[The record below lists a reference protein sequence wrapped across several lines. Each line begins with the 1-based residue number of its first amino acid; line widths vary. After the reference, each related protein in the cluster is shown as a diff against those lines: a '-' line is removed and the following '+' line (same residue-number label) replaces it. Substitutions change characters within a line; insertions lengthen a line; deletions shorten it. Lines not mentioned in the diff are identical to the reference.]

1 MITWDEIFSIVQVRR
16 SNDAPLIRQM
26 LEMRDRYNLEF
37 TVPMRTVEGEPE
49 FAPLGPQIIH
59 DGIEHTALRAG
70 GPMPTISVPALDE
83 TIEHGKK
90 SRDYAR
96 IRRRALYASWHYN
109 VLNLLLYRVYRHF
122 VGYGTA
128 SLMVVPKFET
138 KRACI
143 EVRNPLNSY
152 PEPRNFDEM
161 QQPRNCAFIY
171 GKSSDYLRRTF
182 GSQVDDLLGMNQQSD
197 GMWDLVEWVD
207 DDVIIMGVLGPRSQY
222 GVDTPYP
229 NSGGRGIELRRWP
242 NRAGM
247 CTAAVPRRITLDKM
261 AGQLNAATGMVDWLE
276 RLMVLNT
283 IAAEKNI
290 FADAYALAEN
300 GQVAEIAG
308 GEWKDGRTGEIN
320 VLQGVKQV
328 GQLVSTVGP
337 MTAQAIGSLERAARS
352 STGTIPQFGGEN
364 PQSLRTGRAIDTLGS
379 YSVDP
384 RIKEAQ
390 DVVAAMLERR
400 VNPAILEI
408 EKGYWPGKKYVC
420 FSGWPSD
427 AGTVEYV
434 PGKHFETHDNIVAYA
449 FPGLDLSQISVAVLQ
464 LNGGK
469 LISRHTARI
478 KHPLIDDAD
487 GEEQRSTEEAIK
499 DVVIASFQKQVAEG
513 TIPLPDVAR
522 VYELVIDG
530 KQMHLAIMQAQKE
543 AQERQVREA
552 PEAGPGQVA
561 APEEAPGLG
570 APGQGMEQPGRVP
583 PGQGGTP
590 GIPPPRPDQHNLEQL
605 LEAVRQK

>member
-1 MITWDEIFSIVQVRR
+1 MSISWEEIFTTVQTRR

-70 GPMPTISVPALDE
+70 GPMPTISIPALDE
-83 TIEHGKK
+83 SKEFGKK
-90 SRDYAR
+90 SREYAL

-109 VLNLLLYRVYRHF
+109 VMNLLLYRWYRHF

-152 PEPRNFDEM
+152 PEPRNFDDQ
-161 QQPRNCAFIY
+161 QQPRNVAFVY
-171 GKSSDYLRRTF
+171 GKSTDFLVRTF
-182 GSQVDDLLGMNQQSD
+182 GRAKIEDILAIDPSFD
-197 GMWDLVEWVD
+197 GLWDLVEWVD
-207 DDVIIMGVLGPRSQY
+207 DNEIVLGVLGPRSQF
-222 GVDTPYP
+222 GVETPYP
-229 NSGGRGIELRRWP
+229 GAIKGVELRRWP

-247 CTAAVPRRITLDKM
+247 CTAAVARRITLDRM
-261 AGQLNAATGMVDWLE
+261 AGQLDAATGMTDWLE

-290 FADAYALAEN
+290 FADAYALAED
-300 GQVAEIAG
+300 GKVAEISG

-352 STGTIPQFGGEN
+352 STGTIAQFGGEN

-390 DVVAAMLERR
+390 DVCAATLERR
-400 VNPAILEI
+400 VNPAIIEV
-408 EKGYWPGKKYVC
+408 EKGYWPNKKYTC

-427 AGTVEYV
+427 PGNVEYT
-434 PGKHFETHDNIVAYA
+434 PAKHFETHDNLVAYA

-469 LISRHTARI
+469 LISRRTARI
-478 KHPLIDDAD
+478 KHPLIDDPD
-487 GEEQRSTEEAIK
+487 GEEKLATEEAIK

-513 TIPLPDVAR
+513 TIPMADVNR
-522 VYELVIDG
+522 VYELIIDG
-530 KQMHLAIMQAQKE
+530 KPMHEAIIQSQRE

-552 PEAGPGQVA
+552 PEPGPGEVA
-561 APEEAPGLG
+561 APETAPGLG
-570 APGQGMEQPGRVP
+570 RPGEGMEQPA
-583 PGQGGTP
+583 GTP
-590 GIPPPRPDQHNLEQL
+590 RIPPPQPSQHNLEQL